1 MGKSQ
6 NKELCMTHL
15 IEGHA
20 KLNNESVEPRTSLK
34 RFIIRETFL
43 GFFDV
48 FKKHIVFIL
57 YFVCMT
63 QLAG

>member
-1 MGKSQ
+1 M
-6 NKELCMTHL
+6 
-15 IEGHA
+15 IY
-20 KLNNESVEPRTSLK
+20 ESVEPRTSLK
-34 RFIIRETFL
+34 RFIIRQTFL

-63 QLAG
+63 QLAE